1 MSIEIGREVL
11 RHEAAALL
19 HLADRLDEPFETAVR
34 WLLELEGRAVTCG
47 LGKSGHIARKTA
59 GTLAST
65 GTPAFF
71 LHAVEAVHGDLGMVT
86 RHDVVL
92 MYSHS
97 GESDELARLFPA
109 LRSIGPRI
117 ALVTGRPDS
126 TCGRLADLVLDTRV
140 TEEACPHNLAPTT
153 SATAMLALSDALALA
168 VMRLRNFSREDY
180 ARFHP
185 SGALGKRLLLKV
197 SDVMR
202 SGPDLALVG
211 PEAPILEVMRA
222 ITNAGAGGACVVDE
236 AGFLLGFIS
245 DGDLRRAFLRLEAP
259 LGAKAGDL
267 MTANPTTVDAEMPA
281 AEALEMFQSHPRKI
295 GDMPVLDRGRVVG
308 LLLLKDL
315 LRSGIV

>member
-19 HLADRLDEPFETAVR
+19 HLADQLDDSFRQAVD
-34 WLLELEGRAVTCG
+34 WLLTLRGRVATCG

-86 RHDVVL
+86 ADDVVL

-109 LRSIGPRI
+109 LRAIGPRI

-126 TCGRLADLVLDTRV
+126 TCGRMADLVLNTHVR
-140 TEEACPHNLAPTT
+140 EEACPHNLAPTT

-168 VMRLRNFSREDY
+168 VMRRRNFTREDY

-185 SGALGKRLLLKV
+185 SGALGKLLLLRV
-197 SDVMR
+197 ADVMR
-202 SGPDLALVG
+202 TGPDLALAA
-211 PEAPILEVMRA
+211 PDEPILEVMRK
-222 ITNAGAGGACVVDE
+222 ITNAGAGGACVVD
-236 AGFLLGFIS
+236 AQGGLLGFIS
-245 DGDLRRAFLRLEAP
+245 DGDLRRAFLRMERPLEAS
-259 LGAKAGDL
+259 AAEL
-267 MTANPTTVDAEMPA
+267 MTRNPTTVDAEMLA
-281 AEALEMFQSHPRKI
+281 ADALEMFQSHPRKI
-295 GDMPVLDRGRVVG
+295 GDMPVLDGGRVVG

>member
-19 HLADRLDEPFETAVR
+19 HLAEHLDEPFEVAVR
-34 WLLELEGRAVTCG
+34 WLLQLRGRAVTCG

-86 RHDVVL
+86 AEDVVL

-109 LRSIGPRI
+109 LRAIGPRV

-126 TCGRLADLVLDTRV
+126 TCGRMADLVLDTRV

-153 SATAMLALSDALALA
+153 SATAMLALSDALALT

-202 SGPDLALVG
+202 SGQDLALVA
-211 PEAPILEVMRA
+211 PDAPILEVMRA
-222 ITNAGAGGACVVDE
+222 ITNAGAGGACVVDAE
-236 AGFLLGFIS
+236 GGLLGFIS

-259 LGAKAGDL
+259 LGARAREL
-267 MTANPTTVDAEMPA
+267 MTTSPTTVDAEMLA
-281 AEALEMFQSHPRKI
+281 ADALEMFQSHPRKI
-295 GDMPVLDRGRVVG
+295 GDMPVLQSGRVVG